1 VVKVSDKAESVIR
14 QLLECA
20 DTWDRDA
27 CLLGNITAGE
37 ISDTCKEILQVAE
50 G

>member
-1 VVKVSDKAESVIR
+1 MVKVSDKAESVIR
-14 QLLECA
+14 KLLECA

-27 CLLGNITAGE
+27 RLLGNITAGE
-37 ISDTCKEILQVAE
+37 ISDTCKEIVQVID